1 VEKANAESFKSYM
14 QQVRQ
19 FESRTLIIGSG
30 QLETSG
36 EATAGIEASSAGQ
49 HWAPSNSGPTAM
61 PATVLRLQTNLVVL
75 GNVSGVNLRSY
86 LQEVIGRVRD
96 KLLSPVAR
104 SSLSQPRTVLLEF
117 AIAKDGTVVD
127 LKVASS
133 SGDTTLDQSTR
144 DVIAAASPLQALPR
158 DFAGKSLQLSLKL
171 SYSQESSVPQ

>member
-1 VEKANAESFKSYM
+1 
-14 QQVRQ
+14 
-19 FESRTLIIGSG
+19 
-30 QLETSG
+30 
-36 EATAGIEASSAGQ
+36 
-49 HWAPSNSGPTAM
+49 M